1 MNNDA
6 IDSCDLADMYVQQD
20 NLENED
26 FFLQQMCLF
35 VRNFYMF
42 VSFFVVVVI
51 SA

>member
-26 FFLQQMCLF
+26 FLCLF